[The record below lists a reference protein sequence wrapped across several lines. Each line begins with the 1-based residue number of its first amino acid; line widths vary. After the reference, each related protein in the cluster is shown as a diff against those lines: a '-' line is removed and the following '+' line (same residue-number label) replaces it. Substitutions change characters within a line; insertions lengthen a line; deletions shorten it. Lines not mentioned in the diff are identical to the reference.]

1 MAARCARRWPR
12 ACAQRRAS
20 AALGAYALGLCL
32 AAQAG
37 PTTPAPNPT
46 GPNAASSN
54 RPGSNPPAQAAPTQ
68 AAPMQSKPAPA
79 GAMTGAPMSGPPA
92 QGGPVRAGF
101 SQNHPTPAATARA
114 GTAQAATA
122 QSGPPSAPT
131 AGKPAQAR
139 PAAGGAAQGGAA
151 ASAPGRVPSASA
163 DGKAARR
170 DWIGRVVPPYPDGY
184 RSNTGG
190 CVGSGRTAEQI
201 CARSI
206 GTIDDAEDRSQ
217 LLYAAELVGRA
228 GNEARW
234 KITDVV
240 AYPRLQRGERVSI
253 STCLFDGAGDPGV
266 IAIVD
271 TLVENAAAR
280 ETFDAVRWA
289 VRLDRSKGR
298 FVEIKA
304 ADVACYNEGAEDE

>member
-1 MAARCARRWPR
+1 MNARCAKPWSSASAR
-12 ACAQRRAS
+12 RRAS
-20 AALGAYALGLCL
+20 TALGACALGLCL
-32 AAQAG
+32 AAQGG
-37 PTTPAPNPT
+37 PITPAAARAS
-46 GPNAASSN
+46 AASAPTAAKLAQN
-54 RPGSNPPAQAAPTQ
+54 APAPAKPAQAAPAPNG
-68 AAPMQSKPAPA
+68 AATP
-79 GAMTGAPMSGPPA
+79 SGPILGRPPA
-92 QGGPVRAGF
+92 VRD
-101 SQNHPTPAATARA
+101 
-114 GTAQAATA
+114 
-122 QSGPPSAPT
+122 
-131 AGKPAQAR
+131 
-139 PAAGGAAQGGAA
+139 
-151 ASAPGRVPSASA
+151 
-163 DGKAARR
+163 DGKTAMR

-190 CVGSGRTAEQI
+190 CVGSGRSAEQI

-206 GTIDDAEDRSQ
+206 GTIDDSEDRSQ

-289 VRLDRSKGR
+289 VRLDRGKGK
-298 FVEIKA
+298 FVEIKTA
-304 ADVACYNEGAEDE
+304 EVQCYNEGPDGE

>member
-1 MAARCARRWPR
+1 MTARCAKRWSR
-12 ACAQRRAS
+12 ASARRRAS
-20 AALGAYALGLCL
+20 TALGACALGLCL

-37 PTTPAPNPT
+37 PTAPVP
-46 GPNAASSN
+46 GARAASAQAS
-54 RPGSNPPAQAAPTQ
+54 GAPAQA
-68 AAPMQSKPAPA
+68 KPAA
-79 GAMTGAPMSGPPA
+79 D
-92 QGGPVRAGF
+92 
-101 SQNHPTPAATARA
+101 
-114 GTAQAATA
+114 GTATPN
-122 QSGPPSAPT
+122 GPILS
-131 AGKPAQAR
+131 R
-139 PAAGGAAQGGAA
+139 P
-151 ASAPGRVPSASA
+151 PVVRD
-163 DGKAARR
+163 DGKTPVR

-190 CVGSGRTAEQI
+190 CVGSGRSAEQI

-206 GTIDDAEDRSQ
+206 GTIDDNEDRSQ

-240 AYPRLQRGERVSI
+240 AYPKLQRGERVSI

-266 IAIVD
+266 IAVID

-289 VRLDRSKGR
+289 VRLDRGKGK
-298 FVEIKA
+298 FVGIKA
-304 ADVACYNEGAEDE
+304 AEVQCYNEGAEGE

>member
-1 MAARCARRWPR
+1 VSARCARPWSSASAR
-12 ACAQRRAS
+12 RRAS
-20 AALGAYALGLCL
+20 TALGACALGLCL
-32 AAQAG
+32 AAQGG
-37 PTTPAPNPT
+37 PTTPAASPAGASRPAAAK
-46 GPNAASSN
+46 PAHNAPA
-54 RPGSNPPAQAAPTQ
+54 PGKPAQGAPAAGAPAQAAP
-68 AAPMQSKPAPA
+68 AP
-79 GAMTGAPMSGPPA
+79 
-92 QGGPVRAGF
+92 
-101 SQNHPTPAATARA
+101 
-114 GTAQAATA
+114 
-122 QSGPPSAPT
+122 
-131 AGKPAQAR
+131 
-139 PAAGGAAQGGAA
+139 GGAATPSG
-151 ASAPGRVPSASA
+151 PILGRPPAVRD
-163 DGKAARR
+163 DGKTAAR
-170 DWIGRVVPPYPDGY
+170 DWIGRVVPPYPEGY

-190 CVGSGRTAEQI
+190 CVGGGRSAEQI

-206 GTIDDAEDRSQ
+206 GTIDDSEDRSQ

-240 AYPRLQRGERVSI
+240 AYPKLQRGERVSI

-289 VRLDRSKGR
+289 VRLDRGKGK

-304 ADVACYNEGAEDE
+304 AEVQCYNEGPDGE

>member
-1 MAARCARRWPR
+1 MTARCLWRWSR
-12 ACAQRRAS
+12 AAAQRRAS
-20 AALGAYALGLCL
+20 AALGACALSLCL
-32 AAQAG
+32 AAQSG
-37 PTTPAPNPT
+37 PTTPASAKP
-46 GPNAASSN
+46 
-54 RPGSNPPAQAAPTQ
+54 AAPQNLPTQ
-68 AAPMQSKPAPA
+68 SAPV
-79 GAMTGAPMSGPPA
+79 
-92 QGGPVRAGF
+92 PVRPV
-101 SQNHPTPAATARA
+101 S
-114 GTAQAATA
+114 
-122 QSGPPSAPT
+122 
-131 AGKPAQAR
+131 GKPAQAAAA
-139 PAAGGAAQGGAA
+139 PANAAANKPQAGAATQTGPILGRPPAVRDDGK
-151 ASAPGRVPSASA
+151 SAP
-163 DGKAARR
+163 R

-206 GTIDDAEDRSQ
+206 GTIDDSEDRSQ

-240 AYPRLQRGERVSI
+240 AYPKLQRGERVSI

-271 TLVENAAAR
+271 TLVDNAAAR

-289 VRLDRSKGR
+289 VRLDRGKGK

-304 ADVACYNEGAEDE
+304 AEVQCYNEGVDGE

>member
-1 MAARCARRWPR
+1 VTARCLWHWSRGAAR
-12 ACAQRRAS
+12 RRAS
-20 AALGAYALGLCL
+20 AALGACALSLCL

-37 PTTPAPNPT
+37 PTTPAPVKP
-46 GPNAASSN
+46 AAPQN
-54 RPGSNPPAQAAPTQ
+54 LPAQNTPTQSAPTQ
-68 AAPMQSKPAPA
+68 
-79 GAMTGAPMSGPPA
+79 
-92 QGGPVRAGF
+92 
-101 SQNHPTPAATARA
+101 NATAP
-114 GTAQAATA
+114 GKPV
-122 QSGPPSAPT
+122 SN
-131 AGKPAQAR
+131 KPAQAKQAQAN
-139 PAAGGAAQGGAA
+139 PAPGNAA
-151 ASAPGRVPSASA
+151 ANKPQPGAPAQTGPILGRPPAVRDDGKSAP
-163 DGKAARR
+163 R

-190 CVGSGRTAEQI
+190 CVGSGRSAEQI

-206 GTIDDAEDRSQ
+206 GTIDDSEDRSQ

-240 AYPRLQRGERVSI
+240 AYPKLQRGERVSI

-271 TLVENAAAR
+271 TLVDDAAAR

-289 VRLDRSKGR
+289 VRLDRGKGK

-304 ADVACYNEGAEDE
+304 AEVRCYNEGVDGE

>member
-1 MAARCARRWPR
+1 MGPRCARPWSR
-12 ACAQRRAS
+12 ATARRRAS
-20 AALGAYALGLCL
+20 AALGACALGLCL

-37 PTTPAPNPT
+37 PTVPAP
-46 GPNAASSN
+46 AK
-54 RPGSNPPAQAAPTQ
+54 PA
-68 AAPMQSKPAPA
+68 QSKPIDSKPA
-79 GAMTGAPMSGPPA
+79 DSRPIDSKPIDSRPSRDKIA
-92 QGGPVRAGF
+92 QDQAVQG
-101 SQNHPTPAATARA
+101 AATQARPTQGA
-114 GTAQAATA
+114 
-122 QSGPPSAPT
+122 SVPSAPAQSAAVRGAPVQNPPPPGGAKHGASAA
-131 AGKPAQAR
+131 AGPVPSGPIPSGPILAR
-139 PAAGGAAQGGAA
+139 PPAVRDDKRAT
-151 ASAPGRVPSASA
+151 
-163 DGKAARR
+163 R

-190 CVGSGRTAEQI
+190 CVGSGRSAEQI

-206 GTIDDAEDRSQ
+206 GTIDDNEDRSQ
-217 LLYAAELVGRA
+217 LLYAAELIGRA

-266 IAIVD
+266 IAVVD

-304 ADVACYNEGAEDE
+304 AEVQCYNEGAEGE

>member
-1 MAARCARRWPR
+1 MQDKTVQGATSQARSTQSGSAPNAPVQNAPARGVPMQNPPPQGGSKQN
-12 ACAQRRAS
+12 APAS
-20 AALGAYALGLCL
+20 A
-32 AAQAG
+32 G
-37 PTTPAPNPT
+37 PVPS
-46 GPNAASSN
+46 GPILS
-54 RPGSNPPAQAAPTQ
+54 RPPA
-68 AAPMQSKPAPA
+68 
-79 GAMTGAPMSGPPA
+79 
-92 QGGPVRAGF
+92 VRDDKL
-101 SQNHPTPAATARA
+101 AT
-114 GTAQAATA
+114 
-122 QSGPPSAPT
+122 
-131 AGKPAQAR
+131 
-139 PAAGGAAQGGAA
+139 
-151 ASAPGRVPSASA
+151 
-163 DGKAARR
+163 R

-190 CVGSGRTAEQI
+190 CVGSGRSAEQI

-206 GTIDDAEDRSQ
+206 GTIDDNEDRSQ
-217 LLYAAELVGRA
+217 LLYAAELIGRA

-266 IAIVD
+266 IAVVD

-304 ADVACYNEGAEDE
+304 AEVQCYNEGAEGE

>member
-1 MAARCARRWPR
+1 MAARCARPWSR
-12 ACAQRRAS
+12 AAARRRAS
-20 AALGAYALGLCL
+20 AALGACALGLCL

-37 PTTPAPNPT
+37 PTVPTPAK
-46 GPNAASSN
+46 
-54 RPGSNPPAQAAPTQ
+54 PA
-68 AAPMQSKPAPA
+68 QSKPADRKPMQYKTIQGATSQARSTQSGSAPNAPVQNAPA
-79 GAMTGAPMSGPPA
+79 RGAPMQNPPPPGGSKQNAPASAGPVPSGPILSRPPA
-92 QGGPVRAGF
+92 VRDDKL
-101 SQNHPTPAATARA
+101 AT
-114 GTAQAATA
+114 
-122 QSGPPSAPT
+122 
-131 AGKPAQAR
+131 
-139 PAAGGAAQGGAA
+139 
-151 ASAPGRVPSASA
+151 
-163 DGKAARR
+163 R

-190 CVGSGRTAEQI
+190 CVGSGRSAEQI

-206 GTIDDAEDRSQ
+206 GTIDDNEDRSQ
-217 LLYAAELVGRA
+217 LLYAAELIGRA

-266 IAIVD
+266 IAVVD

-304 ADVACYNEGAEDE
+304 AEVQCYNEGAEGE

>member
-1 MAARCARRWPR
+1 MQDKTVQGAASQARST
-12 ACAQRRAS
+12 QS
-20 AALGAYALGLCL
+20 GS
-32 AAQAG
+32 
-37 PTTPAPNPT
+37 APNAPVQ
-46 GPNAASSN
+46 NA
-54 RPGSNPPAQAAPTQ
+54 PARG
-68 AAPMQSKPAPA
+68 APMQNPPPPGGSKQNAPA
-79 GAMTGAPMSGPPA
+79 SAGPVPSGPILSRPPA
-92 QGGPVRAGF
+92 VRDDKLV
-101 SQNHPTPAATARA
+101 T
-114 GTAQAATA
+114 
-122 QSGPPSAPT
+122 
-131 AGKPAQAR
+131 
-139 PAAGGAAQGGAA
+139 
-151 ASAPGRVPSASA
+151 
-163 DGKAARR
+163 R

-190 CVGSGRTAEQI
+190 CVGSGRSAEQI

-206 GTIDDAEDRSQ
+206 GTIDDNEDRSQ
-217 LLYAAELVGRA
+217 LLYAAELIGRA

-266 IAIVD
+266 IAVVD

-304 ADVACYNEGAEDE
+304 AEVQCYNEGAEGE